1 MATMASRKTRT
12 LVGDRFAANLRT
24 LREAAGLNQEELA
37 LRADI
42 HRTQISFVESGQRMP
57 RLDTLIKLAG
67 ALGVTAND
75 LVAGIVWE
83 PFEQRAGGFAVSVE
97 EEEEEAGA

>member
-1 MATMASRKTRT
+1 MASRKTRP
-12 LVGDRFAANLRT
+12 VVAERFAANLRT
-24 LREAAGLNQEELA
+24 LRKAAGLNQEELA

-42 HRTQISFVESGQRMP
+42 HRTQISYVESGQRMP

-83 PFEQRAGGFAVSVE
+83 PFEQRAGDFAVNVE
-97 EEEEEAGA
+97 EGDAGA